1 MTEFLTQLLSLPALP
16 WTVAMGVTVLYWLLV
31 IFGAV
36 GLDMLGGGAES
47 VAGGVKGAGEALSG
61 SLKGVGEALEG
72 GVKSAG
78 EAMGGALKGVGEA
91 LEGGVKSAGEAVGE
105 AMGGALKGAGDAAAD
120 AMSDAAGGIKGAAD
134 AAKHASEAAQG
145 GVFHALGLGK
155 VPVTISFSFISFFGW
170 LASMLLSNYTAGA
183 GLAVRLAATVLS
195 FVAAVLCAAVV
206 VRPLGKVFE
215 SPPAARRTDVIGK
228 LAVVTSGRVDAKFG
242 TGLVE
247 DGGAGLNLHLVCGK
261 QNTIKKGDR
270 VLVLDYDAKADAYDV
285 EPLDWLEPVEQEA
298 LKDPQRA
305 AQVLASR
312 VRLK

>member
-91 LEGGVKSAGEAVGE
+91 LEGGVKSAGEAVG
-105 AMGGALKGAGDAAAD
+105 GALKGAGDAAAD
-120 AMSDAAGGIKGAAD
+120 AVSDAAGGIKSAAD

-145 GVFHALGLGK
+145 GVFHALGLGR

-183 GLAVRLAATVLS
+183 GLPIRLAATVLS

-247 DGGAGLNLHLVCGK
+247 DGGAGLNLHLVCSK
-261 QNTIKKGDR
+261 PNTIKKGDR
-270 VLVLDYDAKADAYDV
+270 VLVLDYDAQSDAYDV